1 MTSVINFINTG
12 TSANAG
18 NGDSLR
24 TAFNKINAN
33 FIALENSYVQ
43 SGVSSFNGQG
53 GIIRFTA
60 TEIASV
66 LGFVP
71 YSAANP
77 AGYVTSATVQGF
89 ANLDYVNS
97 NFVTTATGA
106 TFATRTYVDITLTQY
121 PTLQFLTNA
130 RYVNA
135 SNISTFLTDYYT
147 IAQLGTAG
155 YITTSTLDSYLKITD
170 GGDIIPSTTA
180 TYNIG
185 SSLLTWN
192 NLYLA
197 GDITLNGATLSI
209 DPTTN
214 RLLVNGSDVA
224 GGYVFTPS
232 AIYSA
237 NSNTFSLSS
246 NYDAISGN
254 TGFAGIKLPSNVDI
268 AAGASLLVYNTG
280 TTGISI
286 TGKYSYISLDNHY
299 GTDGIKISG
308 NILTPTQFKNIST
321 NSNEVSNLLF
331 LPPNLLGNRPGA
343 APLISPQSIVSIYT
357 GTNRA
362 PLLVNAKSFVVTAG
376 PGILYPYYD
385 PTIDGTGGPPFVE
398 SSATY
403 LGLWDSGLHIGT
415 TRTIN
420 GAGDPNDTVQLD
432 EYNWTWSYIF
442 DGYRMP
448 VTSGLPGQVLTQGPI
463 VSGSTGSVVTQVY
476 WSTATDANVNSQ
488 LATINTATIRKTFTL
503 GTDGLRFNDG
513 SLMVTAYGNQQVS
526 DFLPQYSGA
535 LSVGY
540 IAGLGTNVDI
550 ISNGLRW
557 AFSATGV
564 LSLPDGGQIGELYGN
579 GVDIRANPSGYVKL
593 VSNSGNNYITVDNL
607 GSYIESTGNQWT
619 FGTNGTLTLPEG
631 SQISETAGVSTN
643 ITVNSRTWAFDIA
656 GGLTF
661 PDNTVQTTAYVNN
674 RTTGSWTLA
683 TGANTVSITVP
694 LNGNY
699 QMWVNGNIPNGIV
712 EWNATV
718 NVSNPNV
725 PAIGS
730 QYAWYYATGNAL
742 VLTAIPDQIVGTVG
756 VISSSTGYLGNTAD
770 VFTFGI
776 TNNSTSSQVIN
787 WGYTTL

>member
-33 FIALENSYVQ
+33 FTALENSYVQ
-43 SGVSSFNGQG
+43 SGVASFNGQG
-53 GIIRFTA
+53 GIITFTA

-89 ANLDYVNS
+89 ANLAYVNS

-155 YITTSTLDSYLKITD
+155 YITSSTLNSYLKITD
-170 GGDIIPSTTA
+170 GGDILPSTTA

-185 SSLLTWN
+185 SQLLTWN

-197 GDITLNGATLSI
+197 GGITLNGTPLAI

-214 RLLVNGSDVA
+214 RLLVNGSDVT

-237 NSNTFSLSS
+237 NSNTFSISS
-246 NYDAISGN
+246 DFNTISGS
-254 TGFAGIKLPSNVDI
+254 TGFAGIELPSDRDI
-268 AAGASLLVYNTG
+268 ASGGSSLLIYNTS

-286 TGKYSYISLDNHY
+286 TGKYSSITIDDPSGIDPS
-299 GTDGIKISG
+299 GIKLSG
-308 NILTPTQFKNIST
+308 NILTPTSFRSIST
-321 NSNEVSNLLF
+321 DSNEISNLLF
-331 LPPNLLGNRPGA
+331 LPPSRVARSPDV
-343 APLISPQSIVSIYT
+343 IRPQSIVSLYS
-357 GTNRA
+357 GTNWA
-362 PLLVNAKSFVVTAG
+362 PLLFNTKSFVVTANTA
-376 PGILYPYYD
+376 PFD
-385 PTIDGTGGPPFVE
+385 FAGT
-398 SSATY
+398 STY
-403 LGLWDSGLHIGT
+403 LGLYNNGLYIGT
-415 TRTIN
+415 TTSYE
-420 GAGDPNDTVQLD
+420 GAGDPTDNTLTS
-432 EYNWTWSYIF
+432 EYDIF
-442 DGYRMP
+442 KGYRLP
-448 VTSGLPGQVLTQGPI
+448 VTSGLPGQVLTQGAD
-463 VSGSTGSVVTQVY
+463 VAGSNGFVKQVY

-488 LATINTATIRKTFTL
+488 FATINTATIKKTFTL

-607 GSYIESTGNQWT
+607 GSYVISTGNQWT
-619 FGTNGTLTLPEG
+619 FGTNGT
-631 SQISETAGVSTN
+631 V
-643 ITVNSRTWAFDIA
+643 
-656 GGLTF
+656 TF
-661 PDNTVQTTAYVNN
+661 PNNTVQDTAFTSTDYI
-674 RTTGSWTLA
+674 
-683 TGANTVSITVP
+683 SIAELKT
-694 LNGNY
+694 
-699 QMWVNGNIPNGIV
+699 IV
-712 EWNATV
+712 ANAT
-718 NVSNPNV
+718 SF
-725 PAIGS
+725 S
-730 QYAWYYATGNAL
+730 DFQ
-742 VLTAIPDQIVGTVG
+742 TAIAG
-756 VISSSTGYLGNTAD
+756 L
-770 VFTFGI
+770 
-776 TNNSTSSQVIN
+776 
-787 WGYTTL
+787 